1 MFYDGGYMVG
11 MHGGGWIFLL
21 LVIGAALFY
30 VWQRPGRRG
39 DVSGDKLPEKPHEV
53 LRGRLASG
61 AITAQ
66 QYEEHKALLDRDH

>member
-1 MFYDGGYMVG
+1 MFYDGGYMGG
-11 MHGGGWIFLL
+11 MHGAWWIFWL

-39 DVSGDKLPEKPHEV
+39 GAREDKLPEKPHEV